1 MNVEQ
6 FDLIW
11 AALHKWLEAT
21 THEERTNILLQHPEL
36 LGPKTE
42 EMFDLL
48 IYQARNQ
55 GEDEAVEFL
64 NHRRDSLKVFSTLL
78 QEAFRQ
84 IQAKTADQSA
94 NDEPK

>member
-11 AALHKWLEAT
+11 VALHKWLETT

-42 EMFDLL
+42 EMFDIL
-48 IYQARNQ
+48 ISEARNQ
-55 GEDEAVEFL
+55 GQEEAIEFL

-78 QEAFRQ
+78 QEAFQ
-84 IQAKTADQSA
+84 KTQVKKA
-94 NDEPK
+94 EPT

>member
-36 LGPKTE
+36 LVGPKTE
-42 EMFDLL
+42 EMFDSL
-48 IYQARNQ
+48 IYQARSQ
-55 GEDEAVEFL
+55 GEEREW
-64 NHRRDSLKVFSTLL
+64 
-78 QEAFRQ
+78 
-84 IQAKTADQSA
+84 
-94 NDEPK
+94 